1 MAEQKQPKKS
11 ESTKGGKRP
20 SVEQMI
26 RDAVL
31 AGIAA
36 GRSDAPDTAAK
47 AFHYAEDRIS
57 NYHTLLRKIE
67 RDKIFVEQ
75 VQIIGTPERSKSI
88 LRYSKSGVRL
98 TPEEQLQAVI
108 TSTQADIARNEAE
121 AEAIRDALKEISTD
135 EYYFTVE
142 QRYFHNK
149 TDDEIAEASKRGRAT
164 IWRNRTRLVRK
175 IAVHFYGSAALV

>member
-11 ESTKGGKRP
+11 ETKKRP

-36 GRSDAPDTAAK
+36 GRSDAPETAGK

-57 NYHTLLRKIE
+57 NYHTLLGKIE
-67 RDKIFVEQ
+67 RDKKFVEQ
-75 VQIIGTPERSKSI
+75 VQIIGSPERSKSI
-88 LRYSKSGVRL
+88 LRYSKGGVRL
-98 TPEEQLQAVI
+98 SPEEQLQAVI
-108 TSTQADIARNEAE
+108 SSTQADIARNEAE
-121 AEAIRDALKEISTD
+121 AESIREALEEISGD

-142 QRYFHNK
+142 QRYFDNK
-149 TDDEIAEASKRGRAT
+149 TDEEIAAASNRGRAT

-175 IAVHFYGSAALV
+175 MAVHFFGSAALV